1 MADIYETLQRI
12 KARPSMYLGSPSILN
27 LKSFLNGY
35 LYARAEL
42 KKSLTEQEQD
52 LEIFQDWIQQNFS
65 VESSQSWAKIILF
78 YSEDERE
85 ALNNFF
91 KWLEEFQNRDKK

>member
-1 MADIYETLQRI
+1 MADIYEILQRI

-27 LKSFLNGY
+27 LKSFLIGY
-35 LYARAEL
+35 WYARSEL
-42 KKSLTEQEQD
+42 KISRTEQEQD
-52 LEIFQDWIQQNFS
+52 FENFQDWIQEKFN
-65 VESSQSWAKIILF
+65 VESTQSWAKIILF
-78 YSEDERE
+78 YSQDERE

>member
-12 KARPSMYLGSPSILN
+12 KARPSMYIGTPSILN
-27 LKSFLNGY
+27 LESFLRGY
-35 LYARAEL
+35 WYVKAEL
-42 KKSLTEQEQD
+42 EISRTEQEQD
-52 LEIFQDWIQQNFS
+52 FENFQDWVQKKFN

-78 YSEDERE
+78 YSQDERE

-91 KWLEEFQNRDKK
+91 KWFEEFQNLDKK